1 MREICTSGCASSE
14 GWHVQQGSNLPGEK
28 SDPRSLDSRGE
39 GNRNSEAYRQ
49 GLPNGEIHEPS
60 GRNKSER
67 DVASK
72 VSNPEG
78 RVSTGG
84 RRQHEWSKSD

>member
-1 MREICTSGCASSE
+1 MRERRKSGCVSSE

-49 GLPNGEIHEPS
+49 GLPIGEIHESP

-78 RVSTGG
+78 RVLI
-84 RRQHEWSKSD
+84 RRAKAAWGAEI